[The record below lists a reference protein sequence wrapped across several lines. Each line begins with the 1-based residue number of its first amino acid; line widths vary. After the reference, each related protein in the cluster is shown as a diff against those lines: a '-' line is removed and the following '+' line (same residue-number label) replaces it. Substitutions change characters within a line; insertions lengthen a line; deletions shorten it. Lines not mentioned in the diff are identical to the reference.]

1 MPAEWVWP
9 ARGGLRM
16 AFVAQVDLEALAD
29 AALPAHG
36 VLLFFYDA
44 LGQPWGTRGSRG
56 GWQVVHLTGDRSR
69 WRPRTHPDAA
79 GPSGASGL
87 LVGRL
92 CGPRAGVSK
101 RATAA
106 LVHLPRP
113 GLAGARLL
121 GESGS
126 ATEVARAAGQAGPW
140 RPLLSVDADPL
151 ADVIWGDGEARSL
164 TYWIAASIWPRASST
179 APGSGSTTRETP
191 DGRPV

>member
-1 MPAEWVWP
+1 MPPEWVWP

-44 LGQPWGTRGSRG
+44 LGQPWGTHGGDRG

-106 LVHLPRP
+106 LVHRSRP

-121 GESGS
+121 GASGS
-126 ATEVARAAGQAGPW
+126 AAEVARAAGQVGPW

-164 TYWIAASIWPRASST
+164 TYWIAAPDLAAGDFTRTWIWLDEAGDP
-179 APGSGSTTRETP
+179 
-191 DGRPV
+191 